1 MAKADDRAGAARAD
15 DGAARREMLRLYGAA
30 ALAGI
35 AALAVAYQF
44 VDPAP
49 PASLRLA
56 TGGPAGA
63 YFAFGK
69 QYRDVLARH
78 GIEVEVVNTSGS
90 IENLR
95 LLRDPEA
102 GVHAAFAQ
110 GGTAGAEAR
119 AAGLVSLA
127 SLYYEPA
134 WLFYRESLPLAS
146 LADLAGRRVAVGPEG
161 SGARALALVLLA
173 ENGLDAGDAALSP
186 LGGADA
192 FAALRAGEIDAWFT
206 VAGVRSEMVR
216 RAAAADGVRIFDF
229 ARAEA
234 YERRLRYLSALV
246 LPRGALDLAANLP
259 DRDVRL
265 VSPTAAL
272 VARSDLHAALEY
284 LLLEAASEIHSGGGI
299 LEEPGAFPGA
309 RFADLPLAEAARRYF
324 RSGPPFLR
332 RVLPFW
338 AANTIDRLAV
348 MLLPLLAVA
357 LPLFRFMPVLYEW
370 RVRSRIYRWYRDLRP
385 LERRLKEGLDPRE
398 AERALERLDGI
409 ERALA
414 GLSVPLAYAD
424 ALYQLR
430 LHIDLV
436 RGAIQRAAKRPEAP
450 DAPNAPGAPDAPE
463 EERA

>member
-15 DGAARREMLRLYGAA
+15 DRAARREMLRLYGAA

-35 AALAVAYQF
+35 AALAIAYQF

-49 PASLRLA
+49 PSNLRLA
-56 TGGPAGA
+56 TGGPTGA

-78 GIEVEVVNTSGS
+78 GIEVEIVNTSGS

-134 WLFYRESLPLAS
+134 WLFYGDSLPLAS

-173 ENGLDAGDAALSP
+173 ENGLDADDAALSP

-192 FAALRAGEIDAWFT
+192 FTALQTGEIDAWFT
-206 VAGVRSEMVR
+206 VAGVRSALVR
-216 RAAAADGVRIFDF
+216 SAAATEGVRIFDF

-299 LEEPGAFPGA
+299 LEEPEMFPGA

-436 RGAIQRAAKRPEAP
+436 RGAIQRAAKRP
-450 DAPNAPGAPDAPE
+450 DASDAPE